1 MKQVNFISVQEWN
14 KLVSETY
21 NRPYNLQQQDG
32 CKDRGVFQF
41 SVPYEYADDF
51 ENDTVPEEVNHEDM
65 GVSFKA
71 WLERDPKQQ
80 LNSEDDWD
88 RKHGLGLW
96 WDRNFYPCI
105 DMVIQDL
112 HQKGLLAEGT
122 YALNIDW

>member
-32 CKDRGVFQF
+32 CKDRGV
-41 SVPYEYADDF
+41 
-51 ENDTVPEEVNHEDM
+51 
-65 GVSFKA
+65 SFKA

-80 LNSEDDWD
+80 LNSADDWD